1 MKNSRE
7 CSGISDL
14 LPEFLA
20 GRLSVE
26 DDRRVRTHLEGCPE
40 CRKRANA
47 VSVLQ
52 QTPVPVPDP
61 ERWDFFVDGVLDAT
75 ERRNRFLVGGRAWWL
90 GGALVAAAILAFW
103 WIRPGDVP
111 PPRGVTIEA
120 LAGEVSELPEV
131 EARAW
136 TVGLGPVEFLP
147 AGFDTAELSEDE
159 LIELAS
165 EVGRT

>member
-1 MKNSRE
+1 MKNSRD

-20 GRLSVE
+20 GRLSE
-26 DDRRVRTHLEGCPE
+26 NDDRRVRRHLETCAE

-61 ERWDFFVDGVLDAT
+61 ERWDGFVDGVLDAT
-75 ERRNRFLVGGRAWWL
+75 EGRKRFRLGVRAWWV
-90 GGALVAAAILAFW
+90 GGGLVAAAVLAYW
-103 WIRPGDVP
+103 WTRPMDVP
-111 PPRGVTIEA
+111 PQADVSIDVI
-120 LAGEVSELPEV
+120 AGEVAELPEA

-136 TVGLGPVEFLP
+136 TVGLGSADFLP

-159 LIELAS
+159 LEELS
-165 EVGRT
+165 GEVGRT